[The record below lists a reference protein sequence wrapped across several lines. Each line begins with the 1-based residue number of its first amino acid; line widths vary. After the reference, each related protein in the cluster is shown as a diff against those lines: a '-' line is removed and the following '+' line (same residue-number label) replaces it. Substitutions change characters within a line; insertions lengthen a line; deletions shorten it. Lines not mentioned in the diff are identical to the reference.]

1 MPTQAQARR
10 PEQELYST
18 GIKEAG
24 KLDTQNGRKANVIQ
38 KAYEAAVS
46 ELGYSDKELMDPSKA
61 KKVAK
66 LMFSGKYLGNA
77 GFNPLIGKDF
87 AKMGEV
93 EQQREYEH
101 SLGMNL
107 DAFVR
112 NGGVIDRYGGLKRG
126 SITDAVERHF
136 TAQSAQQLSALA
148 WQKAY
153 DPGKPLSENMANY
166 ARVLSQDPILAH
178 TGAKLDPGKFDSV
191 DDIAQALT
199 TSWSGRSSRE
209 GYQYRHGVDFN

>member
-1 MPTQAQARR
+1 MQEQAQAST
-10 PEQELYST
+10 PAKDIYSD

-24 KLDTQNGRKANVIQ
+24 KLDTQSGRKANMIQ
-38 KAYEAAVS
+38 RAYEAAVS
-46 ELGYSDKELMDPSKA
+46 DLGYSDKELMDPSKA

-66 LMFSGKYLGNA
+66 LMFSDRYLGNA
-77 GFNPLIGKDF
+77 GFNPLVGKDF
-87 AKMGEV
+87 TKLDAI

-107 DAFVR
+107 DSFVR
-112 NGGVIDRYGGLKRG
+112 NGGVIDRYGGLRRG

-136 TAQSAQQLSALA
+136 TAQTAQHLAGLA

-153 DPGKPLSENMANY
+153 DPDRSLSENMASY
-166 ARVLSQDPILAH
+166 ARVLSEDPILAH

-199 TSWSGRSSRE
+199 TSWAGRSSRE
-209 GYQYRHGVDFN
+209 GYQYKHCVDFN